1 MTMNRREFVAT
12 LSSVPLAAAL
22 GLPVYGR
29 GASAQ
34 RSFASWYGGPYK
46 ISLNCYSFNTLLT
59 NGAKGVSP
67 GMTLADAIDFCKTN
81 GFDAIDMQ
89 GYYFPGYPAVPSD
102 AYIAG
107 VKDKAAASGIAI
119 SGTGVNDN
127 FASTDPAARAA
138 DVQVVKNWVGVA
150 AKLGAPVLR
159 VFCGP
164 VPAGWENQWD
174 EVAAWTADCMKQC
187 ADYAQSYGVKIVV
200 QNHAD
205 LLKTA
210 AQIVTLVGLVNSSN
224 FGVLLDTGSFVTV
237 NLNADLAAAL
247 PYATNFLIKQNV
259 ENSLPDIMNILRTGG
274 FTGYLLLEALSGDP
288 YTVVPKFL
296 GEVRDVVKGTTR
308 VAQECRP
315 PAIDGLSITACGPRR
330 WRITG
335 TGLDMGR
342 ASFALVDARGIT
354 IARPAPAFHA
364 RGKGWV
370 ELDLAG
376 IAPGTFFLECFF
388 SGNRVDIIPLTLAP

>member
-1 MTMNRREFVAT
+1 MNRREFVAAV
-12 LSSVPLAAAL
+12 SSVPLAAAL
-22 GLPVYGR
+22 GVPVYGR
-29 GASAQ
+29 GANAQASSAT
-34 RSFASWYGGPYK
+34 WYGGPYK

-81 GFDAIDMQ
+81 KFDAIDMQ
-89 GYYFPGYPAVPSD
+89 GYYFPGYPTVPSD
-102 AYIAG
+102 TYIAG

-150 AKLGAPVLR
+150 AKLGAPVIR

-164 VPAGWENQWD
+164 TPTGWENRWN
-174 EVAAWTADCMKQC
+174 EVAVWIADCMKQC

-205 LLKTA
+205 FLKTA
-210 AQIVTLVGLVNSSN
+210 DQIITLVGLVNSTN
-224 FGVLLDTGSFVTV
+224 FGVLLDTGSFVTA

-259 ENSLPDIMNILRTGG
+259 ENNLPAIMNILRTGG
-274 FTGYLLLEALSGDP
+274 FTGYLLIEALSGDP

-296 GEVRDVVKGTTR
+296 GEVRDVVNGTT
-308 VAQECRP
+308 
-315 PAIDGLSITACGPRR
+315 PAAAGFRASENHRLSIFACGPRR
-330 WRITG
+330 FRVCG
-335 TGLDMGR
+335 TGLDMSR
-342 ASFALVDARGIT
+342 ASFALVDARGI
-354 IARPAPAFHA
+354 IMARPAPAFNA
-364 RGKGWV
+364 RGDGWA
-370 ELDLAG
+370 ELDLG
-376 IAPGTFFLECFF
+376 RVAPGTYFLDCFS
-388 SGNRVDIIPLTLAP
+388 SGNRIGVIPLIIAR

>member
-1 MTMNRREFVAT
+1 
-12 LSSVPLAAAL
+12 
-22 GLPVYGR
+22 
-29 GASAQ
+29 
-34 RSFASWYGGPYK
+34 
-46 ISLNCYSFNTLLT
+46 
-59 NGAKGVSP
+59 
-67 GMTLADAIDFCKTN
+67 
-81 GFDAIDMQ
+81 MQ

-107 VKDKAAASGIAI
+107 IKDKAVASGIAI

-127 FASTDPAARAA
+127 FASTDPAARVA

-150 AKLGAPVLR
+150 AKLGAPVIR

-164 VPAGWENQWD
+164 VPSGWENRWN
-174 EVAAWTADCMKQC
+174 EVAVWTADCMKQC

-210 AQIVTLVGLVNSSN
+210 DQIITLVGLVNSGN
-224 FGVLLDTGSFVTV
+224 FGVLLDTGSFVTA
-237 NLNADLAAAL
+237 NLYADLAAAL

-274 FTGYLLLEALSGDP
+274 FMGYLLIEALSGDP

-296 GEVRDVVKGTTR
+296 GEVRDVVNGTTR
-308 VAQECRP
+308 AAAGVHV
-315 PAIDGLSITACGPRR
+315 PANHRLSIAACGPRR
-330 WRITG
+330 FRVGG

-342 ASFALVDARGIT
+342 TSFALVDARGIT
-354 IARPAPAFHA
+354 IARSAPAFHA
-364 RGKGWV
+364 CRNGWA
-370 ELDLAG
+370 ELDLG
-376 IAPGTFFLECFF
+376 RVTPGTYILECF
-388 SGNRVDIIPLTLAP
+388 SCGNSVDVIPLVIAR